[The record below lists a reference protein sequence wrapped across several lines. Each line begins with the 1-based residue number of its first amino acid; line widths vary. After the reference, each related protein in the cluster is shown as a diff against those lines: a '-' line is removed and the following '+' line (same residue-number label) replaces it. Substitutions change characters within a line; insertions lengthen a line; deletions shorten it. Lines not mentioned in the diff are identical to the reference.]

1 MSTRGAKI
9 SNTPRLHHVGKTRVI
24 NIVKK
29 PPAVLRAVA
38 YNKRNFQFCAEPPSR
53 RIASPQNDIINTIIS
68 ISAAFPGRASQKLET
83 FTLLPLKKK
92 RVAR

>member
-9 SNTPRLHHVGKTRVI
+9 STMPRLHHDEKRIVM
-24 NIVKK
+24 NIVK
-29 PPAVLRAVA
+29 PPAVLRATA
-38 YNKRNFQFCAEPPSR
+38 YNKRNFQFCAEPPPR

-68 ISAAFPGRASQKLET
+68 ISASLPGRASQKLET